1 MPWAN
6 RMHKIIELKFGSHL
20 YGTDTE
26 NSDLDL
32 KAIYLPTAKEIC
44 LGSYKKTIT
53 TVRPKR
59 EGERNNKEDVDIE
72 IFSLDRY
79 LDLLLQGQTMALD
92 FLFAPEY
99 MRTHCSFQGWNIMCH
114 IYANR
119 LELLNRNVNAFV
131 GYARQQA
138 AKYGQKGFR
147 VHGMR
152 ATLDFLA
159 NYPDYIKIIDI
170 GEDVIAKWIA
180 DTGNE
185 HLQIAM
191 FKGPTGKPAP
201 HLNVCGK
208 SLPFHATIKYARA
221 HVQGRFDEFGH
232 RALMAEKNEG
242 IDWKALSH
250 AVRVN
255 SEAQELLE
263 TGFIT
268 FPRPDRDLLLKIKLG
283 QMPYQE
289 VATIIEDGLE
299 TLKTAQIKS
308 TLRESPNRE
317 WADDFIY
324 HIYSG
329 IVRSI

>member
-1 MPWAN
+1 
-6 RMHKIIELKFGSHL
+6 MHKILELKFGSHL

-32 KAIYLPTAKEIC
+32 KAIYLPTAYEIC

-79 LDLLLQGQTMALD
+79 LDLLLQGQTVALD
-92 FLFAPEY
+92 ILFAPEY
-99 MRTHCSFQGWNIMCH
+99 MRTHCSYKGWEIMKD
-114 IYANR
+114 IYDNR
-119 LELLNRNVNAFV
+119 FELLNKNVNAFV

-159 NYPDYIKIIDI
+159 NYPDHIKLIDI
-170 GEDVIAKWIA
+170 GEDVIAQWIA
-180 DTGNE
+180 ATGNE
-185 HLQIAM
+185 HLQVSM
-191 FKGPTGKPAP
+191 FKGPAGQLAP

-208 SLPFHATIKYARA
+208 SLPFHVTVKYARA
-221 HVQGRFDEFGH
+221 HVQRRFDEFGH

-242 IDWKALSH
+242 IDYKALSH

-255 SEAQELLE
+255 GEAQELLE

-268 FPRPDRDLLLKIKLG
+268 FPRPDRETLLKIKLG
-283 QMPYQE
+283 KMPYQE
-289 VATIIEDGLE
+289 VANLIEEGLE
-299 TLKTAQIKS
+299 NLKVSQAKS
-308 TLRESPNRE
+308 TLRESPNKE
-317 WADDFIY
+317 WADHFIFNVY
-324 HIYSG
+324 AKI
-329 IVRSI
+329 IRDI